1 MRSGTMSSGKRRAG
15 RSTQA
20 SLFTAVKL
28 RSFAVA
34 SIPELIIKLRD
45 VAGGYIVLTTLI
57 VASIV
62 RTFLYLL
69 LLPSSHCSP
78 PAEPLPRSITTR
90 SIPLACSPAQPLG
103 PVSPSQPLELDRCHK
118 GLCKGGWKTGR
129 TRHCSVCKRC
139 RVGFDHHCPWVSLPS
154 LFHRFKVFS
163 RLIEACVC

>member
-1 MRSGTMSSGKRRAG
+1 MQDAGEESLRRQVQSSQSNYDA
-15 RSTQA
+15 
-20 SLFTAVKL
+20 
-28 RSFAVA
+28 FAAA
-34 SIPELIIKLRD
+34 SIPELTTKVLNGT
-45 VAGGYIVLTTLI
+45 GGYIFLTTLI

-62 RTFLYLL
+62 RIFLYLL
-69 LLPSSHCSP
+69 SLPSSHCSP
-78 PAEPLPRSITTR
+78 PEEPLPRSITTR

-103 PVSPSQPLELDRCHK
+103 PVSPEEPLDLDRCHK

>member
-1 MRSGTMSSGKRRAG
+1 MQDAGEESLRRQVQSSQSNYDA
-15 RSTQA
+15 
-20 SLFTAVKL
+20 
-28 RSFAVA
+28 FAAA
-34 SIPELIIKLRD
+34 SIPGLTTKVLNGT
-45 VAGGYIVLTTLI
+45 GGYIFLTTLI

-62 RTFLYLL
+62 RIFLYLL
-69 LLPSSHCSP
+69 SLPSSHCSP
-78 PAEPLPRSITTR
+78 PEEPLPRSITTR

-103 PVSPSQPLELDRCHK
+103 PVSPEEPLDLDRCHK